1 MPEAKKRG
9 VFDGFAEVASR
20 EASRAWFFAACCALV
35 VLWAPTIFLGLT
47 VDTWQLIINTLT
59 TIITFLMVALL
70 QNSSQR
76 FEDAVHIKLNA
87 MTEALADVLEEFE
100 GTAEEIAALRKAT
113 GVEEEL
119 GT

>member
-1 MPEAKKRG
+1 
-9 VFDGFAEVASR
+9 
-20 EASRAWFFAACCALV
+20 
-35 VLWAPTIFLGLT
+35 
-47 VDTWQLIINTLT
+47 
-59 TIITFLMVALL
+59 MVALL